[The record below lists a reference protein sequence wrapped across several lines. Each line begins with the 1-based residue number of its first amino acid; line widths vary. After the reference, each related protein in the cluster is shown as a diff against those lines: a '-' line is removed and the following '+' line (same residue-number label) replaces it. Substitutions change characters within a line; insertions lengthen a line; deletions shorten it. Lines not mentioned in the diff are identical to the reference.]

1 MASQGKF
8 VSVNLNKSYGRP
20 SSSSG
25 YASSPSN
32 SYGNA
37 PRPRSGGGGGGGM
50 VVLSRPRSS
59 VSTGQKGGP
68 RLSVP
73 PPLNLPSLRK
83 EHERFDLSAAT
94 GRSAG
99 SGSTGLGQGH
109 GAQAMGWTRTSVQP
123 PSALHEDGA
132 AADRDHLGK
141 SGAGNQAV
149 QAIYV
154 TPSSQSGGH
163 PLSAA
168 AREPPTAESAL
179 ALRGEDFPSLLATFE
194 ASKKRKDGTSQKL
207 KQKVESEEPVDL
219 QAGKSSIR
227 SPLYGRPQIQAS
239 RFNDYK
245 GSNSDVGTGR
255 PSTGQESSQKRGLP
269 GPLSLPLVHMTRTSD
284 WADDER
290 DTGLGIPE
298 RDRERGFPRAEPG
311 HFDVVLEGQGPRHS
325 ERVFAPSRE
334 LFRGDSYGRDSAAPN
349 RDGRDAS
356 SWRTFPHSR
365 EGLAPREPVSD
376 RGGIGSRTVGVNREM
391 SKEATKYGQSPH
403 QENGYQDSW
412 LNRRE
417 MGAGHN
423 SQTGRTGAEPLSGRD
438 GDQKMADRYSDIHVN
453 RNRGNVLQNIP
464 ASRTPFSSGNKV
476 HPTNDPVMNFARDR
490 RSFSNSSKPYSDDAI
505 FDSSGPFLGGL
516 SGDINMKIFKRKKDA
531 TKQVDFHD
539 PVRESFE
546 AELQRV
552 QQLQEMERQRV
563 LEEQTRALELARK
576 EEEERER
583 FAREEEE
590 QRRKL
595 EEEAREAAWRAEQE
609 RLEASRKAEEQ
620 KIAREEEKRRILMEE
635 ERRKEAA
642 REKLLELE
650 ARIAKRQAETTVKDD
665 RNPSVSSDEGMP
677 RMVKEKN
684 DKDARWVADVG
695 VSEDGERLE
704 ENNAG
709 TSDSANIN
717 RLFEPGSR
725 TQLSRDGNPSF
736 KEKGKLSNPWRKD
749 ANMNSSTIST
759 HDQDSGFR
767 NLQRDAFGAGKAFPR
782 KEFSGS
788 PSSVSARPSS
798 KGGISENVNLL
809 DDSRHSRDYRWN
821 ITSETGDHFN
831 KISDMDAEF
840 LDNDGDVG
848 WRQNRSSDGLHSA
861 YSTFQNADVDGVS
874 SFGRSRY
881 SLRQPR
887 VLPPPFSSTQRRPFR
902 VAPEH
907 PSSSAVPKS
916 EAKYQSREGDDEIMQ
931 IGYGNQNR
939 DQVQQPV
946 TTIPSEELEISL
958 EKNEKTS
965 PRCASQSSLSV
976 TSPPSSPTHLSH
988 DDLDDSGDSPSMPAS
1003 AHGERLAF
1011 SDGEHAATEIE
1022 AGVATLK
1029 MSPSSIS
1036 LGEDEWEIENG
1047 RAMEDQ
1053 EEYDEDIG
1061 YHEEDEAHDGDDENL
1076 VLVEEYGKLH
1086 ADIQSAT
1093 DHIDQLTIS
1102 YDEDLEVKIPSSNE
1116 IESAGTSKKETGRQ
1130 PETHE
1135 LIGHHETHV
1144 QALNALAEVRE
1155 SSSKNMADAEKVMN
1169 DLGVEHLTSVGY
1181 SVENTPTISSFKSS
1195 LPPSSAQPG
1204 ISSVS
1209 TLPPPTEVPLK
1220 LQFGLFSG
1228 PSLIPPPVPAIQIG
1242 SIQMP
1247 LHLHPPV
1254 APSLAQVHSPQS
1266 TFFQFGQMRYP
1277 SIPQGLL
1284 PLAPQGM
1291 PFVHPTLP
1299 THYSLTQSRGGSL
1312 HNQMAQDSSVQNVQS
1327 KDDRTSGQTNNQPS
1341 LASSIYDNLREKI
1354 PAAELTGS
1362 SDISRNEEGPV
1373 ENSTFRESQNNHEL
1387 VSQTEQMGSQDVSSV
1402 KDQQVPVNNTE
1413 SQRQMQ
1419 GRHASFRLFSEENV
1433 SKGARF
1439 LNTSGGRGRRYV
1451 YKVKNSS
1458 SRSLLPAPEY
1468 FPPESNDSQRKSLR
1482 NIRRSDLRAREGGR
1496 RQIEALESGNFT
1508 VQNEKPT
1515 FNGRA
1520 TIPLKG
1526 GLKRDT
1532 FVNKPNKTM
1541 ADSGKPISGSSG
1553 SRAVSEGRTVKTL
1566 SKELSSR
1573 RNISIVDG
1581 LQPANGSLKRSVSLE
1596 EDIDSPLQ
1604 SGIIR
1609 IFKQP
1614 GIEIPSDEDD
1624 FIEVRSKRQM
1634 LNDRREQRE
1643 KQNKAKSKPVKMT
1656 RKPRPVAQTNHT
1668 LSYSNK
1674 TGLSSGVVARGAGP
1688 VSPATN
1694 ATDFV
1699 DREISAVSTAH
1710 GTSQPLAPIGTPAVS
1725 TDADIRS
1732 RSTKTTQSA
1741 PAPAFDS
1748 RGSKLTS
1755 GLSFENNM
1763 TIDDIP
1769 TSLGPWNNAHMNQQV
1784 NVMTLTHSQVDEA
1797 MKPSRFDGHVTS
1809 IGDHHGIVIEPEKLS
1824 TSTKPQDK
1832 TYSSSASS
1840 LSSVFPGERI
1850 QFGAVTSPTILPPV
1864 SRAVSRMSA
1873 PDKESAMFF
1882 EKEKRCDEPSI
1893 HLDDPEA
1900 EAEAE
1905 AAASAVAVA
1914 AISSDEVVG
1923 NGLGA
1928 HAAVS
1933 HAQNFEGSSPHEG
1946 VRFIF
1951 HEAGGSRSA
1960 AEESLTVALPADL
1973 SVETPALS
1981 LWPPLPS
1988 PQSSSGPMISC
1999 FPGAPPSHF
2008 PCFEMNP
2015 IIGGPIFAFGPNDE
2029 SAGTQT
2035 QLQRSTAALSA
2046 WPACHSGVDSFYGPP
2061 AGFTG
2066 PFISP
2071 PVGIPGVQGPPHMVV
2086 YNHFTPV
2093 GQFGQLGLGFMGA
2106 TYIPSGKQPD
2116 WKHNSAAGNASV
2128 SEGIAGNINGVSS
2141 GQRVGAPGMAS
2152 PIQHLTP
2159 GSPLMPMGSPLTMFD
2174 MSPFQPSADMPV
2186 QARWS
2191 HLPAP
2196 PLHSVP
2202 LSVPLQQYPVDQAA
2216 AAQFSHGMPPN
2227 LSAADGR
2234 FSHEPRSSRPMDQ
2247 SMNFSAA
2254 VAAAAAAA
2262 ADPRFPDELGLV
2274 ETPQTIGSSSQV
2286 SHHGTYAPPSRNNG
2300 KGPGG
2305 QRSLARDSAAGNV
2318 GSTMKPQAFQPLP
2331 PPLAAQQ
2338 YIQGIGYGD
2347 QKVSGLPSQ
2356 KVGSGGEWYRRQG
2369 LHQGKNQPSGT
2380 EKSFIPAKVKQIYV
2394 AKPASG
2400 GPTASS

>member
-83 EHERFDLSAAT
+83 EHERFDLSATT

-194 ASKKRKDGTSQKL
+194 ASKKRKDGTSQKR
-207 KQKVESEEPVDL
+207 KQKVESEEP
-219 QAGKSSIR
+219 
-227 SPLYGRPQIQAS
+227 AS

-284 WADDER
+284 WADDE
-290 DTGLGIPE
+290 P
-298 RDRERGFPRAEPG
+298 EPG

-376 RGGIGSRTVGVNREM
+376 RGGIGNRTVGVNREM

-563 LEEQTRALELARK
+563 LEEQTR
-576 EEEERER
+576 RER

-809 DDSRHSRDYRWN
+809 DDSRHSRDYR
-821 ITSETGDHFN
+821 
-831 KISDMDAEF
+831 
-840 LDNDGDVG
+840 
-848 WRQNRSSDGLHSA
+848 QNRSSDGLHSA

-946 TTIPSEELEISL
+946 TTIPSEELAISL

-1011 SDGEHAATEIE
+1011 SD
-1022 AGVATLK
+1022 VATLK

-1169 DLGVEHLTSVGY
+1169 DLAVEHLTSVGY

-1209 TLPPPTEVPLK
+1209 TLPPTEVPLK

-1419 GRHASFRLFSEENV
+1419 GRHASYRLFSEENV

-1933 HAQNFEGSSPHEG
+1933 HAQNFEGS
-1946 VRFIF
+1946 

-2174 MSPFQPSADMPV
+2174 MSPFQ
-2186 QARWS
+2186 
-2191 HLPAP
+2191 
-2196 PLHSVP
+2196 
-2202 LSVPLQQYPVDQAA
+2202 
-2216 AAQFSHGMPPN
+2216 
-2227 LSAADGR
+2227 
-2234 FSHEPRSSRPMDQ
+2234 
-2247 SMNFSAA
+2247 
-2254 VAAAAAAA
+2254 
-2262 ADPRFPDELGLV
+2262 
-2274 ETPQTIGSSSQV
+2274 TIGSSSQV